1 MSGDLAREARGRK
14 RSDLLESENAELQ
27 RLIAEERRRSSDA
40 QERDAAVINRLQNS
54 EMRLSRHLVDLEAQ
68 LREERGTNPLDS

>member
-68 LREERGTNPLDS
+68 LREERGTNLLDS